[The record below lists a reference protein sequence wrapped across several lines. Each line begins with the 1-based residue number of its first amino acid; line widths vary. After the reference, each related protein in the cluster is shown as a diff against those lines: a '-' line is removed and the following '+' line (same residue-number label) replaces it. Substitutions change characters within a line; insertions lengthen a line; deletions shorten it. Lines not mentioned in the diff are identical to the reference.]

1 MGVCVLSHV
10 QLFAVPWTIVHQA
23 LLSMEF
29 SRQEYWNGLPFPA
42 PGDLPHPGIEHASL
56 SSLALADIFFITS
69 TISYHHLKC
78 FFKKQNKRQT
88 WRWNSCSSPELPQHL
103 IYFISWNFE
112 NCPRKESFLI
122 QCVSLDSV
130 LFWQPRA
137 ATACFE
143 GDL

>member
-1 MGVCVLSHV
+1 MCVLSHV

-29 SRQEYWNGLPFPA
+29 SRQEYWSGLPFPT
-42 PGDLPHPGIEHASL
+42 PGDLPHPGIKHASL
-56 SSLALADIFFITS
+56 SSPALADIFFITS
-69 TISYHHLKC
+69 TTSYHHLKC

-88 WRWNSCSSPELPQHL
+88 WRWNSCASPEFTSTW
-103 IYFISWNFE
+103 YISYHEILKTAPERRVSCFQ
-112 NCPRKESFLI
+112 CLSF
-122 QCVSLDSV
+122 DSV

-137 ATACFE
+137 ATVCFE